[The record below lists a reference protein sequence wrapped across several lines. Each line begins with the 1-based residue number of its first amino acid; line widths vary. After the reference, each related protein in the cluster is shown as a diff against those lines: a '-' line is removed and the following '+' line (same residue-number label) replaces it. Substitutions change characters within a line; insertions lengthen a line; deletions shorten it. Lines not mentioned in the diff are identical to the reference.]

1 MIKLTLVA
9 VTALV
14 FFSTPALARHCPRDA
29 TDIDAALGRNTT
41 LTAEQKAETEKLRDE
56 GERLHKS
63 GRHGA
68 SLDTL
73 HKAMEILGIQ
83 H

>member
-1 MIKLTLVA
+1 MIKRTLVA
-9 VTALV
+9 VAALV
-14 FFSTPALARHCPRDA
+14 LFSTPALARHCPRDVKV
-29 TDIDAALGRNTT
+29 IDAALARNTT
-41 LTAEQKAETEKLRDE
+41 LTAEQKAEVEKLRDE

-68 SLDTL
+68 SLDAL
-73 HKAMEILGIQ
+73 HKTMEILGIQ